1 MRELNFVDLR
11 YLVKEM
17 KELEGSTVKKI
28 YGDNS
33 DFLIVF
39 YKGIK
44 KMVRIH
50 LPNLIFITK
59 YKKEYG
65 EPTNF
70 VMILR
75 KYLMNDILDKVYQYD
90 SERIVIFEFKSNKK
104 LIVELFSKGNIILCE
119 NNKIIRPLKF
129 IRLSSRKIVPNVEYE
144 FPKVIDV
151 FSISKQKM
159 AELAK
164 DYSTVVKFLASG
176 LHLGKFYAELIS
188 KGIKNENPKN
198 KIDEIF
204 QRLRV
209 INSEAKPNLFD
220 DSFLPFLF
228 NEPKKIFNSY
238 NELIDELYHE
248 EESKISINQE
258 ELERLKNILEKQEEK
273 LNEIN
278 EKMNE
283 YKKIGD
289 EIFLNLNKYQE
300 MIDLARKHKEVEGKV
315 EGKNLIV
322 GNIVLDIQKSAIKN
336 GEEYYKKYKKMKG
349 KIEGVKKAM
358 EDIKKKMSIE
368 ELNEKKKVEE
378 IKRKIEEA
386 NKKVKE
392 WYEEFRWIKFYNSL
406 AVGGKNAVQNE
417 ILIDKHLSDK
427 DIVFHADIYGSPFVI
442 LKDGMK
448 SNDEIKKLVAQFT
461 LCYSRAW
468 REKIPVD
475 VYWVKPNQVSKK
487 ATSGEYVQY
496 GSFIIRG
503 KKNYVKGIPLEWYIG
518 IKDYRVICGPKEYVT
533 KFTNNFVK
541 IIPGEKSRDKI
552 AKEIRRELSKRN
564 KMVKE
569 IPIELFV
576 RCSIDKS
583 EII

>member
-1 MRELNFVDLR
+1 MDLR
-11 YLVKEM
+11 YIVKEM
-17 KELEGSTVKKI
+17 KELTGSRVQKI
-28 YGDNS
+28 YGNEN
-33 DFLIVF
+33 DFLIVL
-39 YKGIK
+39 YKGVKTMI
-44 KMVRIH
+44 RIH

-65 EPTNF
+65 EPSNF
-70 VMILR
+70 VMLLR
-75 KYLMNDILDKVYQYD
+75 KYLTNDILEKIYQYD
-90 SERIVIFEFKSNKK
+90 SERIVVFEFKSNKK

-129 IRLSSRKIVPNVEYE
+129 LRLQSRKIVPNTEYI
-144 FPKVIDV
+144 FPKTTDV
-151 FSISKQKM
+151 FSMTKQEM
-159 AELAK
+159 LEIAK
-164 DYSTVVKFLASG
+164 NYDKVVKFLASG
-176 LHLGKFYAELIS
+176 LHLGKFYSELLS
-188 KGIKNENPKN
+188 KGIKNEKPQSR
-198 KIDEIF
+198 IQEII
-204 QRLRV
+204 QRLKV
-209 INSEAKPNLFD
+209 IKSDPKPNLFGN
-220 DSFLPFLF
+220 SFLPFLF
-228 NEPKKIFNSY
+228 NEPKKIFKSY
-238 NELIDELYHE
+238 NELIDEIYHE

-258 ELERLKNILEKQEEK
+258 KLQKLKNIIEKQNEK
-273 LNEIN
+273 LEEVNQKI
-278 EKMNE
+278 KE

-300 MIDLARKHKEVEGKV
+300 MIDLARKHKQVEGRL

-322 GNIVLDIQKSAIKN
+322 GDIILDIQKSAIKN

-349 KIEGVKKAM
+349 KVEGIKKAM
-358 EDIKKKMSIE
+358 KDITKKMNE
-368 ELNEKKKVEE
+368 ERIDED
-378 IKRKIEEA
+378 RKIEEIKKKIEEA
-386 NKKVKE
+386 EKKVKE
-392 WYEEFRWIKFYNSL
+392 WYEEFRWIKFYDFI
-406 AVGGKNAVQNE
+406 AIGGKNASQNE
-417 ILIDKHLSDK
+417 ILIDKHLDDK

-442 LKDGMK
+442 LKDG
-448 SNDEIKKLVAQFT
+448 SNSNNEIKKLAAQFT

-518 IKDYRVICGPKEYVT
+518 IKDYKIICGPKEYVT
-533 KFTNNFVK
+533 KFTNNFIK

-552 AKEIRRELSKRN
+552 AKEIREKLAINN
-564 KMVKE
+564 KMIME
-569 IPIELFV
+569 IPIEQFV